1 MDKCII
7 LEVGDFSQLIEVII
21 LKHENIDEQ
30 N

>member
-21 LKHENIDEQ
+21 LKHDKNMKI
-30 N
+30 